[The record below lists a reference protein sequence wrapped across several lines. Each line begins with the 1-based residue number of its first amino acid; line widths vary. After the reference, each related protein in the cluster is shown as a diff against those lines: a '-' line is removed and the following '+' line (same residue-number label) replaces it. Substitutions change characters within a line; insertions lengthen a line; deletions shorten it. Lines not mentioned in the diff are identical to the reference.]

1 MRDVLKLGLVLM
13 VICAI
18 SGGLLAYVHGVTSE
32 IIDERK
38 AQEVAEAMRV
48 VLPSAD
54 EFEMLSDDEL
64 ASLKADP
71 KFADVDEVYE
81 GITDGAP
88 VGVVAKVQAP
98 GYGGKI
104 SLLVGMD
111 SSLLVTGLQVLGHSE
126 TPGLGANIAKPEFTS
141 QFIGKGGARSLAID
155 KDGGEISGIS
165 GATISSR
172 GLVTG
177 VNIVRDLVDVL
188 DITGGVGR

>member
-1 MRDVLKLGLVLM
+1 VRDVLKLGLVLM

-48 VLPSAD
+48 VLPSAESFESLDD
-54 EFEMLSDDEL
+54 EEL
-64 ASLKADP
+64 ASIKADP
-71 KFADVDEVYE
+71 RFAGVDEVFE
-81 GITDGAP
+81 GVADGSP

-111 SSLLVTGLQVLGHSE
+111 SELIVTGLQVLGHSE
-126 TPGLGANIAKPEFTS
+126 TPGLGANIAKMEFTS
-141 QFIGKGGARSLAID
+141 QFVGKGGARSLAVD
-155 KDGGEISGIS
+155 KDGGEISSIS

-172 GLVTG
+172 GMVTG
-177 VNIVRDLVDVL
+177 VNLVRDLVSAL
-188 DITGGVGR
+188 GIAGGVGR